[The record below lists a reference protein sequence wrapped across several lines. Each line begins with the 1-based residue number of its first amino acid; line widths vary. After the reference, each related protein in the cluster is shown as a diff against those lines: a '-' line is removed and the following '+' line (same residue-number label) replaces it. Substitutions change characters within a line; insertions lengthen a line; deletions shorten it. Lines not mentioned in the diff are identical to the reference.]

1 MHFWLLFWHFVS
13 LCVAAVK
20 TAALV
25 AAVIVHCRGDSW
37 ICDQSE
43 WYWQHQSASPSYQ
56 HTRAKT
62 NNRTTSKYY
71 TKYCTKYY
79 VVLQ

>member
-1 MHFWLLFWHFVS
+1 MHFVPM
-13 LCVAAVK
+13 CIAAVK
-20 TAALV
+20 KAVA

-62 NNRTTSKYY
+62 NNRTTSKILHQILYQIVRRI
-71 TKYCTKYY
+71 T
-79 VVLQ
+79 VA